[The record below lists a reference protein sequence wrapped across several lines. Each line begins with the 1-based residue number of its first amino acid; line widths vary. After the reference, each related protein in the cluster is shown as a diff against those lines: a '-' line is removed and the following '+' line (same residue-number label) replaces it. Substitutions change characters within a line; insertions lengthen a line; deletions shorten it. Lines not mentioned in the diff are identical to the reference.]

1 MKVLKSILS
10 KILILPVKFYQ
21 LFISPILPQTCR
33 HVPSCSNYTI
43 EALQKHGPI
52 KGSWL
57 SLKRISRCNPWGTS
71 GYDPVPP
78 KGIKVYK
85 FKKYKTVK

>member
-1 MKVLKSILS
+1 LKTIKLILS
-10 KILILPVKFYQ
+10 GILIIPVKIYQ
-21 LFISPILPQTCR
+21 FFISPILPQTCR

-43 EALQKHGPI
+43 EALKTHGPI

-57 SLKRISRCNPWGTS
+57 SAKRITKCNPWGTS

-78 KGIKVYK
+78 KGKVFK
-85 FKKYKTVK
+85 FKKYKAN